1 MKSEHQLT
9 PMPSDLRS
17 NIRKLYLFSF
27 LKMMLF
33 PMAIITLFWKDHIGL
48 SLTEIMLLQAVF
60 SLASLCLEYPS
71 GYISDRLGYR
81 FSLNIA
87 ALFGIV
93 GWGLYTVAGSFS
105 GVLVAEILLGI
116 SFAFIS
122 GSDSALLFETLRQ
135 QGKEQLYSLY
145 DGRMSGFA
153 QTGEAVGAISAGLLY
168 AAFPLLP
175 FIIQIVVWVIAL
187 LITLSLCET
196 PKAEQVENSHL
207 KEMVATWL
215 LAWRDN
221 NRIRATILLA
231 TCVGLASFYPVW
243 LIQPYMQANN
253 LPLAW
258 FGPVWAGANL
268 TVAIFSFIS
277 HRTAFFLGHRGMLL
291 IAFVMILAGYLGL
304 GLTAGLFSFLFY
316 YLLTA
321 MRGLQGPFLR
331 HYLQKEGERKNRA
344 SLLSLKAL
352 NFRLGFVLTAPFV
365 GILADSSGV
374 QQTFLTLTLPIGLA
388 TLISLAYF
396 YKVTQDS
403 TPEH

>member
-1 MKSEHQLT
+1 MT
-9 PMPSDLRS
+9 PDLRS

-33 PMAIITLFWKDHIGL
+33 PLAIITLFWKDHIGL
-48 SLTEIMLLQAVF
+48 TLTEIMLLQAVF
-60 SLASLCLEYPS
+60 SFASLCLEYPS

-87 ALFGIV
+87 SLFGIA
-93 GWGLYTVAGSFS
+93 GWGIYTIAGSFS

-116 SFAFIS
+116 SYAFIS

-135 QGKEQLYSLY
+135 QKEEQLYTLY

-153 QTGEAVGAISAGLLY
+153 QTGEAVGAIGAGLLY

-175 FIIQIVVWVIAL
+175 FFIQILVWIVAL
-187 LITLSLCET
+187 MITMSLREA
-196 PKAEQVENSHL
+196 PKAEQPERSHL
-207 KEMVATWL
+207 REMAATWL

-221 NRIRATILLA
+221 SRIRSTILLA

-258 FGPVWAGANL
+258 FGPIWAGANL
-268 TVAIFSFIS
+268 TVALFSFLS
-277 HRTAFFLGHRGMLL
+277 HRAAFFLGNRGMLVVSFIL
-291 IAFVMILAGYLGL
+291 ILTGYLGL
-304 GLTAGLFSFLFY
+304 GLSAGIFSFLFY

-331 HYLQKEGERKNRA
+331 HYLQKEGARKNRA

-352 NFRLGFVLTAPFV
+352 TFRLGFVVTAPFI
-365 GILADSSGV
+365 GLLADSDGV
-374 QQTFLTLTLPIGLA
+374 QQTFLALTVP
-388 TLISLAYF
+388 ISLAVLLTSLYF
-396 YKVTQDS
+396 YKITGSLSDNQ
-403 TPEH
+403 

>member
-1 MKSEHQLT
+1 MS
-9 PMPSDLRS
+9 PDLRS

-48 SLTEIMLLQAVF
+48 SLTEIMILQAVF

-93 GWGLYTVAGSFS
+93 GWGLYTLAGSFS

-116 SFAFIS
+116 SYAFIS

-135 QGKEQLYSLY
+135 QDKEQHYTLY

-153 QTGEAVGAISAGLLY
+153 QTGEAVGAIGAGLLY

-175 FIIQIVVWVIAL
+175 FITQILVWVVAL
-187 LITLSLCET
+187 MITLSLHEA
-196 PKAEQVENSHL
+196 PKAEQLERSHL
-207 KEMVATWL
+207 QEMIATWL

-221 NRIRATILLA
+221 RRIRATILLA

-268 TVAIFSFIS
+268 TVALFSFLS
-277 HRTAFFLGHRGMLL
+277 HRTAFFLGHRGMLVV
-291 IAFVMILAGYLGL
+291 AFVMILTGYLGL
-304 GLTAGLFSFLFY
+304 GLTPGIFSFLFY

-331 HYLQKEGERKNRA
+331 HFLQKEGARKNRA

-352 NFRLGFVLTAPFV
+352 TFRLGFVVTAPFI
-365 GILADSSGV
+365 GFLADSGSV
-374 QQTFLTLTLPIGLA
+374 QETFFILTIPIGVA
-388 TLISLAYF
+388 TLLSSLYF
-396 YKVTQDS
+396 YKVTKVR
-403 TPEH
+403 TINP

>member
-1 MKSEHQLT
+1 MTHS
-9 PMPSDLRS
+9 LRT
-17 NIRKLYLFSF
+17 NIRKLYVFSF

-81 FSLNIA
+81 FALNIA

-93 GWGLYTVAGSFS
+93 GWSLYTVAGSFW
-105 GVLVAEILLGI
+105 GVLVAEVLLGV

-122 GSDSALLFETLRQ
+122 GSDSALLFETLKQ
-135 QGKEQLYSLY
+135 QNKEHLYTRY

-153 QTGEAVGAISAGLLY
+153 QIGEAVGALFAGFLY
-168 AAFPLLP
+168 STLPLLP
-175 FIIQIVVWVIAL
+175 FFIQILIWIFAL
-187 LITLSLCET
+187 MITLSLREVT
-196 PKAEQVENSHL
+196 KAELTDRSHL
-207 KEMVATWL
+207 QEMATTWL

-221 NRIRATILLA
+221 RRIRATILLT
-231 TCVGLASFYPVW
+231 TCAGLASFYPVW
-243 LIQPYMQANN
+243 LIQPYMQAHN
-253 LPLAW
+253 LPLVW

-268 TVAIFSFIS
+268 TVALFSFIS
-277 HRTAFFLGHRGMLL
+277 HRSAFFIGSRGMLIVASVL
-291 IAFVMILAGYLGL
+291 TLTGYLGL
-304 GLTAGLFSFLFY
+304 GLGAGIFSFLFY

-331 HYLQKEGERKNRA
+331 HYLQREGERKNRA

-352 NFRLGFVLTAPFV
+352 TFRLGFVVTAPFIGFLADGSGVQTTFLILTAPVCIAF
-365 GILADSSGV
+365 LLSS
-374 QQTFLTLTLPIGLA
+374 L
-388 TLISLAYF
+388 YF
-396 YKVTQDS
+396 YKVNCS
-403 TPEH
+403 GNIEL

>member
-1 MKSEHQLT
+1 MS
-9 PMPSDLRS
+9 PDLRS

-48 SLTEIMLLQAVF
+48 SLTEIMLLQGIF

-87 ALFGIV
+87 SLFGIA
-93 GWGLYTVAGSFS
+93 GWGIYTIAGSFS

-135 QGKEQLYSLY
+135 QEKEQLYTLY

-153 QTGEAVGAISAGLLY
+153 QTGEAVGAIGAGLLY

-175 FIIQIVVWVIAL
+175 FIIQILVWIVAL
-187 LITLSLCET
+187 LITMSLREA
-196 PKAEQVENSHL
+196 PKAEHIERSHL
-207 KEMVATWL
+207 REMTATWL

-221 NRIRATILLA
+221 PRIRATIMLA
-231 TCVGLASFYPVW
+231 SCVGLASFYPVW

-268 TVAIFSFIS
+268 TVAMFSFLS
-277 HRTAFFLGHRGMLL
+277 HRATFFLGHRGMLIIASVL
-291 IAFVMILAGYLGL
+291 IVTGYLGL
-304 GLTAGLFSFLFY
+304 GLSAGIFSFLFY

-321 MRGLQGPFLR
+321 MRGLQGPYLR
-331 HYLQKEGERKNRA
+331 HFLQKEGTRENRA

-352 NFRLGFVLTAPFV
+352 TFRLGFVVTAPFI
-365 GILADSSGV
+365 GLLADSSGV
-374 QQTFLTLTLPIGLA
+374 QETFLTLAAP
-388 TLISLAYF
+388 ISLAVLLSSLYF
-396 YKVTQDS
+396 YKVTRIVADKNI
-403 TPEH
+403 E

>member
-1 MKSEHQLT
+1 MS
-9 PMPSDLRS
+9 SDLRS

-93 GWGLYTVAGSFS
+93 GWGLYTVAGSFA

-116 SFAFIS
+116 SYAFIS

-135 QGKEQLYSLY
+135 QEKEQHYTLY

-153 QTGEAVGAISAGLLY
+153 QTGEAVGAIGAGLLY

-175 FIIQIVVWVIAL
+175 FIIQVLVWIVAL
-187 LITLSLCET
+187 TITLSLHEA
-196 PKAEQVENSHL
+196 PKAEQIDRSHL
-207 KEMVATWL
+207 QEMVATWL

-221 NRIRATILLA
+221 RRIRATILLA

-243 LIQPYMQANN
+243 LIQPYMQASN

-268 TVAIFSFIS
+268 TVAIFSFLS
-277 HRTAFFLGHRGMLL
+277 HRTAFFLGHRGML
-291 IAFVMILAGYLGL
+291 IVAFVMIVIGYLGL
-304 GLTAGLFSFLFY
+304 GLSAGIFSFLFY

-331 HYLQKEGERKNRA
+331 HFLQKEGARKNRA

-352 NFRLGFVLTAPFV
+352 TFRLGFVVTAPFI
-365 GILADSSGV
+365 GLLADSSSV
-374 QQTFLTLTLPIGLA
+374 QETFFVLTIPIGLA
-388 TLISLAYF
+388 TLLGTLYF
-396 YKVTQDS
+396 YMVTKGD
-403 TPEH
+403 TIKP